1 MNHQGKVFTGM
12 LLVGLQ
18 LSVCGCES
26 AVETPAKPKLT
37 YVEALA
43 IYNQEVAALDRLKI
57 QRQTLQQQLD
67 MPSLGSVSDLLGSA
81 GKVQEELDAT
91 LKDLGMAPG
100 RASSDDE
107 KAKKTKGAS
116 TKPGS
121 KPGSKPAVEPAEE
134 PAPDPLQQ
142 LSSELKAV
150 QAKQDDQR
158 VEVEK
163 EIADLDVQIAEQQT
177 RVDRAKADREA
188 AEASR

>member
-107 KAKKTKGAS
+107 KAKKTTGAS

-121 KPGSKPAVEPAEE
+121 KPAAEPAEE